1 MNKCCLSIFGYN
13 CTKCC
18 CKIPIKRFFLPF
30 ISIFA
35 LLIIPQARDYIYIPF
50 IFFGGCI
57 IIFWN
62 FPYIIYS
69 ANSKPIYYEDLF
81 IDQTK
86 IPNYMIPEKIK
97 NKFQNIFLW
106 SLIITNS
113 LLVSALSDYWFYKS
127 NGFKFDN
134 FMQTIGITGGVIKI
148 FSIVNYY
155 IGQILI
161 EILNQFINKENK
173 KYRTNIKK
181 NFQKSL
187 SKLNQSEIIIRNII
201 SDSPVIGP
209 IEEHTIEMI
218 QLDSIMENKKNDI
231 S

>member
-1 MNKCCLSIFGYN
+1 MNKLCLNCFGYN
-13 CTKCC
+13 CAKYCYN
-18 CKIPIKRFFLPF
+18 IQPKRFFLPF

-50 IFFGGCI
+50 IFFFGCI

-62 FPYIIYS
+62 FPYIIFS

-81 IDQTK
+81 IDKTK
-86 IPNYMIPEKIK
+86 TINYMIPEQIKI
-97 NKFQNIFLW
+97 KFQNIFLW

-113 LLVSALSDYWFYKS
+113 LLVAALSDYWFYKS
-127 NGFKFDN
+127 NEFQFDN
-134 FMQTIGITGGVIKI
+134 FLQSIGITGGVIKI

-161 EILNQFINKENK
+161 EILNKFIDKEN
-173 KYRTNIKK
+173 IKHRLK
-181 NFQKSL
+181 IKENFKQSL
-187 SKLNQSEIIIRNII
+187 SKLNNSKIIIKNII

-218 QLDSIMENKKNDI
+218 QLDSIMENKKDEIN
-231 S
+231 

>member
-1 MNKCCLSIFGYN
+1 MNKLCLMCFGY
-13 CTKCC
+13 KCS
-18 CKIPIKRFFLPF
+18 KFFSNIPIKRYFLPF
-30 ISIFA
+30 ASIFA
-35 LLIIPQARDYIYIPF
+35 LLIIPEVRDYIYIPF
-50 IFFGGCI
+50 IFFFGCI

-81 IDQTK
+81 IDKNK

-97 NKFQNIFLW
+97 KKFKNIFLW

-113 LLVSALSDYWFYKS
+113 LLVAALSDYWFYKS
-127 NGFKFDN
+127 NGFQFDD

-155 IGQILI
+155 IGQLLI
-161 EILNQFINKENK
+161 EILYRFIDKENK
-173 KYRTNIKK
+173 KHRLKIKENFK
-181 NFQKSL
+181 NSI
-187 SKLNQSEIIIRNII
+187 SKLNNSKIIIKNII

-218 QLDSIMENKKNDI
+218 QLDSIMENKKNDL